1 MLRRAT
7 PTIPSV
13 VPHVVRAVE
22 TTVQRAIVLV
32 AAGIVA
38 AAVDISDG
46 KCTQRSVPSAAFRPK
61 YPSSQEKTD
70 RYIAGT
76 VITKQP
82 ANSVVTKLFE
92 E

>member
-1 MLRRAT
+1 MPRRAT

-32 AAGIVA
+32 AAAGMVVA
-38 AAVDISDG
+38 ADISDG
-46 KCTQRSVPSAAFRPK
+46 KCTQRSVPSVAFRLK

-76 VITKQP
+76 VIIKQP
-82 ANSVVTKLFE
+82 VSSVVTKLFDE
-92 E
+92 